1 MSGKSC
7 HSGHRERVRKR
18 YHEFGIYS
26 FHEHEL
32 LELILFYGIPLKNTN
47 EIAHR
52 LIEKFGCLDEVL
64 KAPEKELTKI
74 KGIGASAAVFLKTFG
89 DICGEYK
96 EFISVN
102 QYAMS
107 ADEYVALIRE
117 YFSDTEENKCIIF
130 CPDTNFRISFSAD
143 IFLENT
149 KDTIPIMNNLVKKES
164 SRIVVAVNKMN
175 STASPN
181 QNDIQLMDIISEK
194 LSAVGIRLQDFLI
207 IGKRSAYSL
216 LNDSAFVV

>member
-1 MSGKSC
+1 MSDKTC
-7 HSGHRERVRKR
+7 HSGHRERMRKR
-18 YHEFGIYS
+18 YLESGIHG

-32 LELILFYGIPLKNTN
+32 LEIILFYGIPLKNTN

-64 KAPEKELTKI
+64 KAPEKELMKI
-74 KGIGASAAVFLKTFG
+74 KGIGASAAVFLRTFG

-96 EFISVN
+96 KLISVS
-102 QYAMS
+102 QFALS
-107 ADEYVALIRE
+107 AEEYVALIRE
-117 YFSDTEENKCIIF
+117 YFSETEENKCTIF
-130 CPDTNFRISFSAD
+130 CPDTNFRILFSPE

-149 KDTIPIMNNLVKKES
+149 KKTIPIMNNLVQKEC

-175 STASPN
+175 SMATPN
-181 QNDIQLMDIISEK
+181 QNDIKLMDIISEK

-207 IGKRSAYSL
+207 ISKRSAYSL
-216 LNDSAFVV
+216 VSDSAFVV